1 MSSVSV
7 PVSPSVSILSA
18 DELRRA
24 LSVRDLTDP
33 AVGPHAMQQLIAGA
47 LEALRSAWGCE
58 VRVHRQ
64 SPVVSIADNYDRLH
78 YPPGGAARDA
88 RYSRYVCDTALLR
101 SQTSAMIPG
110 VLRRLA
116 VTPPED
122 VLLACP
128 GLVYRRDCIDRL
140 HTGEPHQM
148 DLWRIRRGPPLT
160 PDDLRDMIA
169 TVARALLPG
178 REVKLT
184 PAVHP
189 YTTDGLQV
197 DVRDGSEWV
206 EIGEC
211 GLALPALLAESGL
224 EPSTTTG
231 LAMGVGLDRILM
243 LRKGLDDIRLLR
255 SADPRIASQLLD
267 LEPYRP
273 VSSMPEV
280 RRDLSL
286 VLDEAQTPEE
296 LGDAVRAALGERAE
310 LVETVQVLSETP
322 CSALPASAVK
332 RMGISP
338 GQKNVLLRVVLRA
351 LDRTLTHDECNT
363 LRDDIYAAL
372 HRGTAWEWAAR
383 PH

>member
-1 MSSVSV
+1 MSSVTLA
-7 PVSPSVSILSA
+7 VSPSVSILSA

-33 AVGPHAMQQLIAGA
+33 AAGPHAMQQLIAA
-47 LEALRSAWGCE
+47 VLDALRSAWGCDA
-58 VRVHRQ
+58 RVHRQ

-88 RYSRYVCDTALLR
+88 RYTRYVCDTALLR

-110 VLRRLA
+110 LLRHLA
-116 VTPPED
+116 LAPPRD

-128 GLVYRRDCIDRL
+128 GLTYRRDCIDRM

-148 DLWRIRRGPPLT
+148 DLWRVRQGPPLT
-160 PDDLRDMIA
+160 TDDLRDMIA
-169 TVARALLPG
+169 TVVRALLPG
-178 REVKLT
+178 REMKLT
-184 PAVHP
+184 PATHP
-189 YTTDGLQV
+189 YTTDGLQI
-197 DVRDGSEWV
+197 DVRDGDEWV

-211 GLALPALLAESGL
+211 GLALPALLEESGL
-224 EPSTTTG
+224 EPGVTTG
-231 LAMGVGLDRILM
+231 LAMGIGLDRILM

-286 VLDEAQTPEE
+286 VLDEQQTPEE

-310 LVETVQVLSETP
+310 LVESVQVLSETP
-322 CSALPASAVK
+322 CSALPPGAVK
-332 RMGISP
+332 RMGISA

-383 PH
+383 SH